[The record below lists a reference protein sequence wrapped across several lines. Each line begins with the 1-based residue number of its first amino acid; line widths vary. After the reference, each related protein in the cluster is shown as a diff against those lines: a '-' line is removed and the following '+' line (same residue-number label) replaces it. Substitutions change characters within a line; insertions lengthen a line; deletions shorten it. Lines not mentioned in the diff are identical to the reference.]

1 MIKKISLTGFALL
14 FSIAAISQTANE
26 ELGIIQDLF
35 GMEKKAA
42 VAQFLN
48 SGGEVSEDF
57 WEVYDA
63 YEAERK
69 ALGKKRMDILEKY
82 AEKYYELDDANTE
95 AIMKETIALSKSY
108 DKLVVKYYKKVKK
121 TSGVITATQFYQIE
135 MYLKGYIRTV
145 VLGSIP
151 FVGEM

>member
-1 MIKKISLTGFALL
+1 MIRKIFLTGI
-14 FSIAAISQTANE
+14 FSLVIMSAYTQSAKE

-48 SGGEVSEDF
+48 NGGEVGDDF
-57 WEVYDA
+57 WVVYDA
-63 YEAERK
+63 YETERK
-69 ALGKKRMDILEKY
+69 ALGKQRMDILEKY
-82 AEKYYELDDANTE
+82 AEEYFNLDDSKTE
-95 AIMKETIALSKSY
+95 AIMKETIALSKAY

-121 TSGVITATQFYQIE
+121 TNGVKTATQFYQIE

-151 FVGEM
+151 FVGEL